1 MTTQDVKKKIIDVI
15 EESTET
21 ELELTPDTEIF
32 ADMGLSSVEVV
43 VMLGDLEDAFGI
55 DIPAAD
61 IRNVR
66 TIGELSDLIIF
77 ILKGD
82 KTPTSIGGELQQ
94 FSLGGSPI
102 SFQDKASGGLQRCAD
117 VLCHAKHDAHL
128 AASTPR
134 RT

>member
-15 EESTET
+15 EKSTET
-21 ELELTPDTEIF
+21 ELELTPDTELF

-77 ILKGD
+77 IMRK
-82 KTPTSIGGELQQ
+82 
-94 FSLGGSPI
+94 
-102 SFQDKASGGLQRCAD
+102 
-117 VLCHAKHDAHL
+117 
-128 AASTPR
+128 
-134 RT
+134 

>member
-1 MTTQDVKKKIIDVI
+1 MNIQDVKKKIIEVI
-15 EESTET
+15 KESTET
-21 ELELTPDTEIF
+21 EITLTPETELF

-77 ILKGD
+77 IMGM
-82 KTPTSIGGELQQ
+82 
-94 FSLGGSPI
+94 
-102 SFQDKASGGLQRCAD
+102 
-117 VLCHAKHDAHL
+117 
-128 AASTPR
+128 
-134 RT
+134 

>member
-1 MTTQDVKKKIIDVI
+1 MTTQDAKKKIIDVI

-77 ILKGD
+77 ILD
-82 KTPTSIGGELQQ
+82 M
-94 FSLGGSPI
+94 
-102 SFQDKASGGLQRCAD
+102 
-117 VLCHAKHDAHL
+117 
-128 AASTPR
+128 
-134 RT
+134 

>member
-1 MTTQDVKKKIIDVI
+1 MTTQDAKKKIIDVI

-82 KTPTSIGGELQQ
+82 KTPTSIGGEL
-94 FSLGGSPI
+94 
-102 SFQDKASGGLQRCAD
+102 
-117 VLCHAKHDAHL
+117 
-128 AASTPR
+128 
-134 RT
+134 

>member
-77 ILKGD
+77 ILD
-82 KTPTSIGGELQQ
+82 M
-94 FSLGGSPI
+94 
-102 SFQDKASGGLQRCAD
+102 
-117 VLCHAKHDAHL
+117 
-128 AASTPR
+128 
-134 RT
+134 

>member
-1 MTTQDVKKKIIDVI
+1 MKIQDVKKKIIEVI
-15 EESTET
+15 KESTET
-21 ELELTPDTEIF
+21 EITLTPETELF

-77 ILKGD
+77 IMGM
-82 KTPTSIGGELQQ
+82 
-94 FSLGGSPI
+94 
-102 SFQDKASGGLQRCAD
+102 
-117 VLCHAKHDAHL
+117 
-128 AASTPR
+128 
-134 RT
+134 

>member
-1 MTTQDVKKKIIDVI
+1 MKIQDVKKKIIEVI
-15 EESTET
+15 KESTET
-21 ELELTPDTEIF
+21 EITLTPETELF

-82 KTPTSIGGELQQ
+82 KTPTSIGGEL
-94 FSLGGSPI
+94 
-102 SFQDKASGGLQRCAD
+102 
-117 VLCHAKHDAHL
+117 
-128 AASTPR
+128 
-134 RT
+134 

>member
-1 MTTQDVKKKIIDVI
+1 MKIQDVKKKIIEVI
-15 EESTET
+15 KESTET
-21 ELELTPDTEIF
+21 EITLTPETELF

-77 ILKGD
+77 IMK
-82 KTPTSIGGELQQ
+82 
-94 FSLGGSPI
+94 
-102 SFQDKASGGLQRCAD
+102 
-117 VLCHAKHDAHL
+117 
-128 AASTPR
+128 
-134 RT
+134 

>member
-1 MTTQDVKKKIIDVI
+1 MKIQDVKKKIIEVI
-15 EESTET
+15 KESTET
-21 ELELTPDTEIF
+21 EITLTSETELF

-55 DIPAAD
+55 DIPAVD

-82 KTPTSIGGELQQ
+82 KTPTSIGGEL
-94 FSLGGSPI
+94 
-102 SFQDKASGGLQRCAD
+102 
-117 VLCHAKHDAHL
+117 
-128 AASTPR
+128 
-134 RT
+134 

>member
-15 EESTET
+15 EKSTET
-21 ELELTPDTEIF
+21 ELELTPDTELF

-43 VMLGDLEDAFGI
+43 IMLGDLEDAFGI

-77 ILKGD
+77 IMK
-82 KTPTSIGGELQQ
+82 
-94 FSLGGSPI
+94 
-102 SFQDKASGGLQRCAD
+102 
-117 VLCHAKHDAHL
+117 
-128 AASTPR
+128 
-134 RT
+134 

>member
-1 MTTQDVKKKIIDVI
+1 MNIQDVKKKIIEVI
-15 EESTET
+15 KESTET
-21 ELELTPDTEIF
+21 EVTLTPETELF

-77 ILKGD
+77 IM
-82 KTPTSIGGELQQ
+82 E
-94 FSLGGSPI
+94 
-102 SFQDKASGGLQRCAD
+102 
-117 VLCHAKHDAHL
+117 VL
-128 AASTPR
+128 
-134 RT
+134 

>member
-1 MTTQDVKKKIIDVI
+1 MNMQDVKKKIIEVI
-15 EESTET
+15 KESTET
-21 ELELTPDTEIF
+21 EITLTPETELF

-77 ILKGD
+77 IMGM
-82 KTPTSIGGELQQ
+82 
-94 FSLGGSPI
+94 
-102 SFQDKASGGLQRCAD
+102 
-117 VLCHAKHDAHL
+117 
-128 AASTPR
+128 
-134 RT
+134 

>member
-1 MTTQDVKKKIIDVI
+1 MKIQDVKEKIIEVI
-15 EESTET
+15 KESTET
-21 ELELTPDTEIF
+21 EITLTPETELF

-77 ILKGD
+77 IMGM
-82 KTPTSIGGELQQ
+82 
-94 FSLGGSPI
+94 
-102 SFQDKASGGLQRCAD
+102 
-117 VLCHAKHDAHL
+117 
-128 AASTPR
+128 
-134 RT
+134 

>member
-82 KTPTSIGGELQQ
+82 KTPTSIGGEL
-94 FSLGGSPI
+94 
-102 SFQDKASGGLQRCAD
+102 
-117 VLCHAKHDAHL
+117 
-128 AASTPR
+128 
-134 RT
+134 

>member
-1 MTTQDVKKKIIDVI
+1 MNIQDVKKKIIEVI
-15 EESTET
+15 KESTET
-21 ELELTPDTEIF
+21 EITLTPETELF

-77 ILKGD
+77 IMK
-82 KTPTSIGGELQQ
+82 
-94 FSLGGSPI
+94 
-102 SFQDKASGGLQRCAD
+102 
-117 VLCHAKHDAHL
+117 
-128 AASTPR
+128 
-134 RT
+134 

>member
-15 EESTET
+15 EKSTET
-21 ELELTPDTEIF
+21 ELELTPDTELF

-43 VMLGDLEDAFGI
+43 VMLGDLEDDFGI

-82 KTPTSIGGELQQ
+82 KTPTSIGGEL
-94 FSLGGSPI
+94 
-102 SFQDKASGGLQRCAD
+102 
-117 VLCHAKHDAHL
+117 
-128 AASTPR
+128 
-134 RT
+134 